1 MNNNFN
7 RQFILLDFRLLDDR
21 DFLKFLSTNE
31 FATYLVLRRNVWRS
45 ATTHYMGLHSLY
57 ENERK
62 LVCSL
67 TRDKIAAVTGIAA
80 DNISRHL
87 SALEKKSVIKRVSTG
102 RQNIYVLG
110 EWIDVNSDGS
120 YRVEWFY
127 MEGVFGVSKADL
139 TQSVRPD
146 LTPTSDQTRRQA
158 SDQTRRKA
166 SDNNRE
172 ENRQENTVPNGAI
185 KKLQNLRQ
193 SEEKTEYVAK
203 DILKQMGDEHS
214 KRFYEMVAAKVPEPA
229 IRQALAE
236 IKVDGADNP
245 AKLFTYKMQRY
256 ALSQTT
262 AKSGQ

>member
-45 ATTHYMGLHSLY
+45 TAAHYMGLHSLY

-80 DNISRHL
+80 VNISRHL
-87 SALEKKSVIKRVSTG
+87 SALEKKSVIKRVPTG

-110 EWIDVNSDGS
+110 EWIDVNGDGS

-127 MEGVFGVSKADL
+127 MEGVYGVSKADL
-139 TQSVRPD
+139 TLSVRPD
-146 LTPTSDQTRRQA
+146 LTPTSDQTRRP
-158 SDQTRRKA
+158 A

-172 ENRQENTVPNGAI
+172 GNRQDNTVPNGAI
-185 KKLQNLRQ
+185 KRLQDLNQ
-193 SEEKTEYVAK
+193 PEEKTEYMAEA
-203 DILKQMGDEHS
+203 ILKQMGDKHS
-214 KRFYEMVAAKVPEPA
+214 RRFYEMVAAKVPEPA
-229 IRQALAE
+229 IRQAMAE
-236 IKVDGADNP
+236 IKADGADNP
-245 AKLFTYKMQRY
+245 ARLFTYKMQRY
-256 ALSQTT
+256 ALDQTT
-262 AKSGQ
+262 AKA